1 MYDVV
6 ALGELLID
14 FVSDGSDRNTNGF
27 IGNPGGAPANVL
39 VALAKMGRRGAFI
52 GKVGR
57 DQFGTFLEKTL
68 HECAV
73 ETNGLVFS
81 NTVNTTLAFVHLDSS
96 GDRNFT
102 FYRNPGA
109 DATLSEN
116 EIHFELIRNAKV
128 FHFGSISMTHDIV
141 RQATLRAVEYAKRF
155 GVLISYDPNLRLPLW
170 ESSDQAK
177 SVISSVISS
186 VDILKLSEEELRFLT
201 DESNLEIGTLHI
213 YEDYK
218 VELILVTLGENGCFY
233 RFNHQT
239 GYVPGVPMQVVDTTG
254 AGDAFI
260 AGILHKMVDLEDG
273 FSNMSLSIIEEF
285 IRFANVVA
293 ALSTMKKGGIPS
305 MPSLEDVNNYSR
317 EHQSM

>member
-68 HECAV
+68 RECAV

-96 GDRNFT
+96 GDRSFS

-128 FHFGSISMTHDIV
+128 FHFGSISMTHDMV

-218 VELILVTLGENGCFY
+218 VGLILVTLGENGCFY

-239 GYVPGVPMQVVDTTG
+239 GYVPGVPVQVVDTTG

-273 FSNMSLSIIEEF
+273 IFNMSLSIIEEF

-317 EHQSM
+317 EPQSM